1 MAAPPVPTP
10 SNVAPRSRGPRRT
23 QKIGIGLLL
32 TIVGIALFSVLLP
45 TAPARLGYA
54 LPIAGAGILAVWI
67 GGILMG
73 IGSRS

>member
-1 MAAPPVPTP
+1 MAAPASPAA
-10 SNVAPRSRGPRRT
+10 SNAARKPRRLRRT
-23 QKIGIGLLL
+23 QGIGIGLLL
-32 TIVGIALFSVLLP
+32 TIVGLALVSLLLP
-45 TAPARLGYA
+45 TAPARFGYA